1 MVRDDVLVLQA
12 GLCSKGRQMNDALI
26 RLVLIVVSAITVLT
40 GFIQCVAPSAILGL
54 ISNDAGAVSSHLFAT
69 VGMFMVVT
77 GALFF
82 KTLWAR
88 SPERAVPFWIGVQK
102 AAAAVF
108 VLIGVHNGVFVP
120 LAFAFAVFDGATA
133 ALVFLFL
140 YRFEQ

>member
-1 MVRDDVLVLQA
+1 
-12 GLCSKGRQMNDALI
+12 MNDALI

-54 ISNDAGAVSSHLFAT
+54 ISNDTGVVSSHLFAT

-88 SPERAVPFWIGVQK
+88 SPERAVPFWIGLQK

-120 LAFAFAVFDGATA
+120 LAFAFAFAVFDGATA